1 MARLNPFHSYQVLID
16 SFASYEKEFLRR
28 KIVSKKHK
36 IFFENIEKRRNFLF
50 STEEDRPVWGLRL
63 CAIDLVLNISTRGV
77 SSFGVVTCTC
87 ADRTDIQKWQQVFSI
102 QSIFL
107 SRRYPAQASL
117 ATIRKLMHRLFL
129 RLRTRSGIFER
140 ARIVCP
146 QQKDS
151 TMYAS
156 FATTPTTTTTTA
168 TTMSHEINQ
177 HLELSEVEKICRD
190 ALSAS
195 GLNPVATAAVTEVV
209 TTAERDGCHSH
220 GLFRVPGYCK
230 ALLSGTVDGTSQ
242 PRVFDVAPGV
252 VRVDAARG
260 YAPPAILAGRD
271 LAVRKAR
278 ENGIS
283 CLAIHNSFHFAALWW
298 EVEAL
303 ANEGIVSLAFVNS
316 RSFVAH
322 QPGGKRKLY
331 GTNPMAFGFPRAAAL
346 TTDNDDGGGGCNDEN
361 LTTDTKRGPLV
372 WDQASAAMARGEIQ
386 LCQRDGHTL
395 PEGVAID
402 RDGRPTT
409 CPEAALVGFI
419 VDVPKLNA
427 YMFKILL
434 STQHCLTIKF

>member
-1 MARLNPFHSYQVLID
+1 MSD
-16 SFASYEKEFLRR
+16 
-28 KIVSKKHK
+28 
-36 IFFENIEKRRNFLF
+36 EN
-50 STEEDRPVWGLRL
+50 
-63 CAIDLVLNISTRGV
+63 
-77 SSFGVVTCTC
+77 
-87 ADRTDIQKWQQVFSI
+87 
-102 QSIFL
+102 
-107 SRRYPAQASL
+107 
-117 ATIRKLMHRLFL
+117 
-129 RLRTRSGIFER
+129 
-140 ARIVCP
+140 
-146 QQKDS
+146 
-151 TMYAS
+151 
-156 FATTPTTTTTTA
+156 
-168 TTMSHEINQ
+168 NQ

-230 ALLSGTVDGTSQ
+230 ALLSGTVDGTTQ

-331 GTNPMAFGFPRAAAL
+331 GTNPMAFGFPRAASTAAA
-346 TTDNDDGGGGCNDEN
+346 DDDGGNGNGNGNGNGDDEN

-419 VDVPKLNA
+419 TGV
-427 YMFKILL
+427 
-434 STQHCLTIKF
+434 T